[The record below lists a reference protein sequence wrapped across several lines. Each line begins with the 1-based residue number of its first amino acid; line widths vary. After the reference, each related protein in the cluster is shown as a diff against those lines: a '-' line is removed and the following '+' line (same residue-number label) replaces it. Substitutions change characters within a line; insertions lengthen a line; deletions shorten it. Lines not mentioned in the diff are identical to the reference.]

1 MHTQRESVWASY
13 LERKN
18 VVSQN
23 LGRNTHL
30 ERSVGS
36 LSEEEYS
43 NKVIFISF
51 IGQSFQAFAYI
62 WPVILFLSLHLTDPQ
77 ALPKMHVQVFAKT
90 NPTAHAY
97 CCMSTLIT
105 GWRPP
110 PFLIPKKPF
119 SSCAYRE
126 VFLDPR
132 RGHLISQQQSSV
144 SFCHNLCPW
153 SGWVRT
159 KPEFYST

>member
-1 MHTQRESVWASY
+1 M
-13 LERKN
+13 
-18 VVSQN
+18 
-23 LGRNTHL
+23 
-30 ERSVGS
+30 GS

-132 RGHLISQQQSSV
+132 RGHLISFSSRAQSV
-144 SFCHNLCPW
+144 FATTFVL
-153 SGWVRT
+153 GVAG
-159 KPEFYST
+159 